1 MARACSI
8 CSHPLRADVDAA
20 LSEPGALIV
29 RVASDFAVSP
39 DALKRHRQNHI
50 LPERREAL
58 RTDPEMGAVDP
69 LKEMRTLYH
78 RMSEH
83 LERAEEEPDNWQAIL
98 AFHREARRDLELV
111 AKLMGELDE
120 RPQVNILIAPQVQ
133 QVIINALTPYPE
145 ARRAV
150 VDALAPLEA
159 TSS

>member
-1 MARACSI
+1 VARACSI

-20 LSEPGALIV
+20 ISEPGAAIA

-39 DALKRHRQNHI
+39 DALKRHRANHI

-58 RTDPEMGAVDP
+58 RTDPELGAVDP

-78 RMSEH
+78 RMIEH
-83 LERAEEEPDNWQAIL
+83 LERVEQEPDNWQAIL

-111 AKLMGELDE
+111 AKLMGDLDE
-120 RPQVNILIAPQVQ
+120 RPQVNILIAPA
-133 QVIINALTPYPE
+133 ALTVIVEALAPYPD
-145 ARRAV
+145 ARAAV

>member
-1 MARACSI
+1 
-8 CSHPLRADVDAA
+8 VDAA
-20 LSEPGALIV
+20 LSESGAAIA

-39 DALKRHRQNHI
+39 DALKRHRQNHL

-58 RTDPEMGAVDP
+58 RNDPELVTVDP

-83 LERAEEEPDNWQAIL
+83 LERAEQEPDNWQAIL
-98 AFHREARRDLELV
+98 AFHREARRDLELL

-120 RPQVNILIAPQVQ
+120 RPQVTVMIAPQVQ
-133 QVIINALTPYPE
+133 AVIVEALSPYPD

-150 VDALAPLEA
+150 VDALASLEGLEA
-159 TSS
+159 TTS